1 MEDLERVMELWLNT
15 NIQAHNFIL
24 KEYWISNF
32 DMVKTILPKAE
43 IYVYEIQN
51 KIEAFVGIDSGYI
64 AGIFVSNEMQSI
76 GIGKLLIEK
85 CKQFYDN
92 LSLRKKKKNY
102 RAAKFYAKEGFSIA
116 KEQVDENTGEIEY
129 VMTWKKEL
137 SEMSLK
143 ELWELFPII
152 LKEHN
157 SQYKEWYKIEER
169 HLFSCIKNEDIKR
182 INHIGSSAVEGL
194 IAKPTVDI
202 LLEVDNNCDIT
213 RLIETLNINSWI
225 LMSSE
230 HEPDLKLVFNKGYT
244 PDGFAEKVY
253 HLHVRYLG
261 DWNELYFRDYLL
273 DHTDIAVQYGN
284 LKLSLWKE
292 YEYNRD
298 GYTEA
303 KSEFIM
309 RYTEKAKLEYTD
321 RYIP

>member
-1 MEDLERVMELWLNT
+1 MIKSSLGVVVFYNPTDEV
-15 NIQAHNFIL
+15 
-24 KEYWISNF
+24 
-32 DMVKTILPKAE
+32 
-43 IYVYEIQN
+43 
-51 KIEAFVGIDSGYI
+51 
-64 AGIFVSNEMQSI
+64 VSM
-76 GIGKLLIEK
+76 
-85 CKQFYDN
+85 
-92 LSLRKKKKNY
+92 
-102 RAAKFYAKEGFSIA
+102 
-116 KEQVDENTGEIEY
+116 
-129 VMTWKKEL
+129 KKEL
-137 SEMSLK
+137 SEMSLE

-152 LKEHN
+152 LKKHN
-157 SQYKEWYKIEER
+157 PNYKEWYEIEER
-169 HLFSCIKNEDIKR
+169 QLFSCIKNQDIKR

-213 RLIETLNINSWI
+213 RLIEILKMNSWI

-273 DHTDIAVQYGN
+273 DHADVAVQYGN

-292 YEYNRD
+292 YEHNRD

-303 KSEFIM
+303 KSDFIM
-309 RYTEKAKLEYTD
+309 RYTEKAKFEYAG
-321 RYIP
+321 RYITSKMSIPVITKTQ